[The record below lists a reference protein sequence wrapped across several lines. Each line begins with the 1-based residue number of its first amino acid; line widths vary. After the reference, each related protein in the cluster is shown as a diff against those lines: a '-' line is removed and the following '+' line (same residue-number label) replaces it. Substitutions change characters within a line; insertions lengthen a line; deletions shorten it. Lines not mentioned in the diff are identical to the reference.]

1 MYRGQFRRRR
11 VREALRARE
20 PHQRLGGVGMAL
32 RGPAALHVCPAIGAV
47 GRVAQAHAAAY
58 RLIGQRP

>member
-1 MYRGQFRRRR
+1 
-11 VREALRARE
+11 
-20 PHQRLGGVGMAL
+20 MAL